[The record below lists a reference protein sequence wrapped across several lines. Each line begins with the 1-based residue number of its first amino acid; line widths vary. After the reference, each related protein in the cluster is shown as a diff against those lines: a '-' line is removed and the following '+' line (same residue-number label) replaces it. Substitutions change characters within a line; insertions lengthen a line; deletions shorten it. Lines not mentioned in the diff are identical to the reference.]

1 MPDGAVLLFGGLL
14 ENGQATASVERV
26 AWEPRSTTPLET
38 GYYVATASQRPSG
51 SDGFWGIEVHSS
63 GPLDGGLN
71 FGGLLAGGG
80 KEVGFGAFY
89 IAEPQTVSA
98 TVNLQALPGT
108 SGPLEVTLNVLDVNK
123 NRVAG
128 PIQGLGN
135 LAWSQA
141 LQPGFYV
148 LELRSSDRAPP
159 ASFQMAVNAPRL
171 QAGGSAGASLQA
183 SAGVTGFVGFY
194 LASKQDV
201 TINLYNEQTYG
212 YPRGAGEVILTLYDA
227 AGKVLQRVGPG
238 AGSPP

>member
-1 MPDGAVLLFGGLL
+1 VTLDPGFYVT
-14 ENGQATASVERV
+14 TANLNQIGDS
-26 AWEPRSTTPLET
+26 
-38 GYYVATASQRPSG
+38 
-51 SDGFWGIEVHSS
+51 GFWGIEVHSS

-108 SGPLEVTLNVLDVNK
+108 SGPLEFTLNVLDVNK

-135 LAWSQA
+135 LTWSQA

-148 LELRSSDRAPP
+148 LELRSSDRAPA

-194 LASKQDV
+194 LASRQDV
-201 TINLYNEQTYG
+201 SINLYNEQTYG
-212 YPRGAGEVILTLYDA
+212 FPRGAGEVILTLYDA

-238 AGSPP
+238 ATPP